1 MDPKAIFGGTSP
13 ENILYKSRPVGSN
26 LLWD

>member
-13 ENILYKSRPVGSN
+13 ENSLYKSRPVGYN
-26 LLWD
+26 LLWE